1 MSSITVIELNSSPE
15 GSPGQGGESNAMIKL
30 GKMNQS
36 PITID
41 SSPSPVS
48 SPHVPSASPKLNELV
63 ANLPSKKRMMT
74 STPKVPQSS
83 KRRKVGRK
91 LDMRSQ
97 VLSRSFSEKLKNLS
111 GVTVTVTAAET
122 EHGLKDNPTNI
133 EPLQIKTVDRVSS
146 LLELS
151 AGEEASDE
159 VSVEEVVSIE
169 TTASLPAISV
179 NSEDCMKTIAPG
191 GEEVISKEI
200 ESELRKVEDRVV
212 NRSKR
217 KVRVYVFD
225 DNDGEEVVIRRA
237 EKVER
242 VPALLGRRPGTRPF
256 IILPGVKYDDVDG
269 EALNDL
275 EDQKEALK
283 ARNEKYLIDSFVFVD
298 GYLSDEEMMETPTSN
313 KVVCKVKQKRKA
325 KTMRDSLF
333 REQLASPE
341 ILGPVWD
348 VDKSTKP
355 MKPWKAIVFC
365 QIPILTSFTSTTN
378 VVPGI
383 PEAEK
388 KSGCVEDQKV
398 SEGSKTSEEMSLK
411 YRVKYWVRQLVQDL
425 TKGVAADWSEE
436 SLLRE
441 VLRAGGPGLAA
452 EPPALVS
459 RYVRQGNTLDRLTK
473 RFEY

>member
-15 GSPGQGGESNAMIKL
+15 GSPGQGQGGESNAMINPVII
-30 GKMNQS
+30 NQS

-48 SPHVPSASPKLNELV
+48 SLHVPSASPKLNELV

-122 EHGLKDNPTNI
+122 EHGPKDNSTNI
-133 EPLQIKTVDRVSS
+133 EPLQIKSVDRVSS
-146 LLELS
+146 LLEMS
-151 AGEEASDE
+151 AGEEAFDE
-159 VSVEEVVSIE
+159 VSVEEVVRIE
-169 TTASLPAISV
+169 TTASLPAISE
-179 NSEDCMKTIAPG
+179 NTEGSMKTKSPG
-191 GEEVISKEI
+191 AEKEI
-200 ESELRKVEDRVV
+200 IVKDRVV
-212 NRSKR
+212 KRCKR
-217 KVRVYVFD
+217 KVRVYMFD
-225 DNDGEEVVIRRA
+225 DHDEEEVVIRRA

-325 KTMRDSLF
+325 KTMGNTLF

-348 VDKSTKP
+348 VDKNTKP

-365 QIPILTSFTSTTN
+365 QIPILTSYSSTTN
-378 VVPGI
+378 RDPGI

-398 SEGSKTSEEMSLK
+398 SEGPKTCKEMSLK

-436 SLLRE
+436 SLLRD
-441 VLRAGGPGLAA
+441 VLRTGGPGLAA

-459 RYVRQGNTLDRLTK
+459 RYVRQGNT
-473 RFEY
+473 